1 MMKRTI
7 IVSTCIAFCFLVPVL
22 IRANAL
28 INSRQS
34 GQQLYPY
41 VRAGSI
47 LSSPPHRGPV
57 TESYFINDTL
67 LLPMTLVKFIAHQMG
82 HNCYLSWKAE
92 REEYSTAW
100 HIERSLDGKTFIEAG
115 TTTGPG
121 KEMGM
126 QQFSFTDYGAAN
138 LGSGK
143 IFYRLRVLNAEGKSE
158 YTNVLV
164 VTVSY
169 NRNYVTVFPNPVR
182 DHANL
187 LLDINQNEEITWF
200 LADQAGRKLK
210 KGKQSVTPGIA
221 NFPVNLSG
229 LSNGVY
235 FIQLKSKSIDSQL
248 KLIKI

>member
-1 MMKRTI
+1 MMKKII
-7 IVSTCIAFCFLVPVL
+7 IVSTCMAFCFLVPVL
-22 IRANAL
+22 IRANDAKM
-28 INSRQS
+28 I
-34 GQQLYPY
+34 P
-41 VRAGSI
+41 
-47 LSSPPHRGPV
+47 SPV
-57 TESYFINDTL
+57 VNDTI
-67 LLPMTLVKFIAHQMG
+67 LLPMTLVKFSAQQSG
-82 HNCYLSWKAE
+82 HNCYLAWKAV

-143 IFYRLRVLNAEGKSE
+143 IFYRLRVLNVEGKSE

-169 NRNYVTVFPNPVR
+169 SRNYAVVFPNPAR
-182 DHANL
+182 DRANL
-187 LLDINQNEEITWF
+187 LVDITQNDELTWF
-200 LADQAGRKLK
+200 IADQAGRKLK
-210 KGKQSVTPGIA
+210 IGQLRVTPGIA
-221 NFPVNLSG
+221 SLPVSLTG
-229 LSNGVY
+229 LSTGIY

-248 KLIKI
+248 RLIKM